1 MPLVSSEWWEGRRR
15 LRDSQS
21 QESYQRYLEIKIE
34 FFFFFRICFYWLQFS
49 VCTSLLKKNRKVSC
63 QWDGKREQ
71 KQEEYAAVNSN
82 SSLTESSLTALWTLL
97 QILGKILVKHEHM
110 QQWFCSMGFKEA
122 AYHGCGLEAMLR
134 FPSLPGESLLS
145 GELSRLIPVLNT
157 PL

>member
-1 MPLVSSEWWEGRRR
+1 MPLVPSEWWKGRRR

-21 QESYQRYLEIKIE
+21 GIISEISRNQNRIL
-34 FFFFFRICFYWLQFS
+34 FFLGYVFIDFSFLCAHLYW
-49 VCTSLLKKNRKVSC
+49 RKTGKFSC